1 MKLYKIETDLQ
12 ENMNQINTKITA
24 LSGKSI
30 QILIL
35 SFSCVKSV
43 IKYLKRDMFNAYNIQ
58 FLVGKISDVNERV
71 TKLSEKGTD
80 TVVNRL
86 SGYLLF

>member
-1 MKLYKIETDLQ
+1 
-12 ENMNQINTKITA
+12 
-24 LSGKSI
+24 
-30 QILIL
+30 
-35 SFSCVKSV
+35 
-43 IKYLKRDMFNAYNIQ
+43 MFNAYNIQ